1 MTKSKP
7 KTHNKT
13 KKATHN
19 KPHTNNK
26 TKKATHNKTKK
37 DRKWT
42 DTSYPYRIISKQQ
55 AIDEFLKL
63 KQMAQG
69 DISPKSIMGNRTVDW
84 GTEKMRKKTKYRN
97 HAPVDLWKNKE
108 KRAKLLKFAKRLYG
122 DFHTPSIEQSVRKA
136 IDLQWGTVNT
146 MRPASAVQMY
156 KKYNATTVLD
166 FTAGW
171 GSRMIAA
178 MALDID
184 YIGIDSNK
192 SLKPGYEKI
201 INLLKP
207 YTKSKVTMVW
217 KEAQT
222 VDISKLP
229 KYDYVFTSP
238 PYEYLEVYEHMS
250 NYENK
255 TAQIR
260 QPSSSQNIKLDDSTK
275 FYDEFIVPT
284 LKSAYKHLPKN
295 RYICINM
302 PDMMYEKIKKRWKPA
317 TRNEE
322 YKLVKRPGSNWKKTQ
337 RRGKELIFCWKK

>member
-1 MTKSKP
+1 MPT
-7 KTHNKT
+7 T
-13 KKATHN
+13 KKN
-19 KPHTNNK
+19 KQSQKNK
-26 TKKATHNKTKK
+26 KTRKVK
-37 DRKWT
+37 QRKWS
-42 DTSYPYRIISKQQ
+42 DTSYPFRIISKQM

-63 KQMAQG
+63 RNNAAAE
-69 DISPKSIMGNRTVDW
+69 INPRSIMGNRTVDW
-84 GTEKMRKKTKYRN
+84 GTERMRKKTKYRN
-97 HAPVDLWKNKE
+97 HSVVELWKNKK
-108 KRAKLLKFAKRLYG
+108 KRDKVLKFAKRICRDYNY
-122 DFHTPSIEQSVRKA
+122 PVEQGIRHA
-136 IDLQWGTVNT
+136 IDLQWGTINT

-201 INLLKP
+201 ITLLKP
-207 YTKSKVTMVW
+207 YTKSKVTMLW

-229 KYDYVFTSP
+229 KYDFVFTSP

-255 TAQIR
+255 DGKIR
-260 QPSSSQNIKLDDSTK
+260 QPSSSQNIKLDDSAK
-275 FYDEFIVPT
+275 FYDDFIIPT
-284 LKSAYKHLPKN
+284 MKAAYKHLPKN
-295 RYICINM
+295 RNMCINM
-302 PDMMYEKIKKRWKPA
+302 PDMMYEKIKKRWKAA
-317 TRNEE
+317 TSEE
-322 YKLVKRPGSNWKKTQ
+322 DYGIIKRPGSSWKRSQ
-337 RRGKELIFCWKK
+337 RRGKELIFCWKKS

>member
-1 MTKSKP
+1 M
-7 KTHNKT
+7 
-13 KKATHN
+13 
-19 KPHTNNK
+19 TNNK
-26 TKKATHNKTKK
+26 TKKATKTNTNSKNHNKTKKTKKKTNNKTKK

-42 DTSYPYRIISKQQ
+42 DPSYPYRIIRKQQ

-69 DISPKSIMGNRTVDW
+69 DINPKSIMGNRTVDW

-108 KRAKLLKFAKRLYG
+108 KRAKLLEFAKRLAIEG
-122 DFHTPSIEQSVRKA
+122 NIPVEQSVRKA

-156 KKYNATTVLD
+156 KKYNATSVLD

-171 GSRMIAA
+171 GARMIAA

-192 SLKPGYEKI
+192 SLKSGYEKI

-255 TAQIR
+255 SVQIR
-260 QPSSSQNIKLDDSTK
+260 QPYSSQNIKHDDSTK

-302 PDMMYEKIKKRWKPA
+302 PDMMYEKIKKRWKPS
-317 TRNEE
+317 THNEE

-337 RRGKELIFCWKK
+337 RRGKEVIYCWKK